1 MEHDAAITIITDPS
15 FREHDTGGN
24 DHPEAPER
32 LQVIRDRLEASLL
45 ASSLGFQAPGPA
57 ERSELLEQ
65 SSAERQ
71 PELHEQHGRDGH
83 ERAGSGRGGWM
94 TGQ

>member
-1 MEHDAAITIITDPS
+1 MEHAAAITIITDPS

-45 ASSLGFQAPGPA
+45 ASSLGFQAPRPA
-57 ERSELLEQ
+57 ERSELLAFHTEGWVFRFEE
-65 SSAERQ
+65 AV
-71 PELHEQHGRDGH
+71 L
-83 ERAGSGRGGWM
+83 SGR
-94 TGQ
+94 TYIDHPDN